1 LLGLFPWEASSV
13 RHGTTALGSLA
24 STVWP
29 ILAGGILAMLL
40 GRWKT
45 GSPHARHL
53 KGIIA
58 WAGIVRHAA
67 FALGGMLERVDHM
80 ARQWT
85 VAGLSL
91 LVLAIL
97 LGTAMLAGR

>member
-1 LLGLFPWEASSV
+1 
-13 RHGTTALGSLA
+13 LA
-24 STVWP
+24 D
-29 ILAGGILAMLL
+29 LAGGVLAMLL
-40 GRWKT
+40 GRWRT

-53 KGIIA
+53 KAIIA
-58 WAGIVRHAA
+58 WAGPVRHAA
-67 FALGGMLERVDHM
+67 FELGGMLERVDHM